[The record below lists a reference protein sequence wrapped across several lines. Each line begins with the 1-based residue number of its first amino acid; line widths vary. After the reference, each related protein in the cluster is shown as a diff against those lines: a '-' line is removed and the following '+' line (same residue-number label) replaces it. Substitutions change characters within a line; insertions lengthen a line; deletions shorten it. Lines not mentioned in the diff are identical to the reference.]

1 MKNKSIHKVTPN
13 ILRNSAAQLILFFWL
28 ITFAPNTFAVITY
41 IPGAGGVSVAEE
53 SDLANVSLF
62 GGQAGT
68 CSASDMDE
76 SSTCDSCVGL
86 LDTVPDLCNPG
97 GLGVACNEHNVYDNL
112 YITVK
117 FKSDQAY
124 TASHKPVYQFSSK
137 VVTAFED
144 EDAAT
149 KGLAIPAGAIITAKV
164 RWSTLASYIQDSGMD
179 DGFSET
185 LSIGLSK
192 DGTEFSDKISI
203 KISYRLIDNSTNTGA
218 AGFHSDCTTDATGA
232 ADDEGFCYFEA
243 TRGDEKVYIE
253 NTDANVKYE
262 SALSDKFNGAM
273 EYKSVRMYYIP
284 DDGTG
289 NFCNI
294 HPADADYVDLPYS
307 KEKHEISDNRV
318 DGLTNGQTY
327 LFMLANVDSAG
338 NISYFSDPNFL
349 DYTEGTNAATPDA
362 VIGLLDGKKCFIA
375 TAAFGS
381 EMDPHVDELR
391 QFRNQFLLPH
401 GWGRAFTKF
410 YYKFSPPIADVIK
423 KSDGLRFLTR
433 LVLWPVVF
441 AVELFMN
448 PPLFTLFLIV
458 ALLFVLRRYW
468 YQPVV
473 SRLRLSKTG
482 KSLLGLF
489 IFTSVLIFSFKTFAQ
504 VNYLPPTAKKT
515 PVQKSAVE
523 ADEEVDSDDSEVAD
537 KETQEDELD
546 DEVTDAEEVDVV
558 DQNAETDEAV
568 GDTPVSNEDQSNVQ
582 NQQNPA
588 VINGLSTTQQQA
600 PSVGSNRLSETESA
614 MDDTP
619 VFVKPEGPKA
629 GGTLRVPHPNAGKG
643 LIRIEKDGS
652 YQYGIKKSEKSKAI
666 SVRFGTMTP
675 PNILAGTTTAVDS
688 TEDFSSMYGDNDLFA
703 VNFDYEWQP
712 FSSFGTLGL
721 QLGTG
726 FMTATGT
733 GVFESDG
740 AEAKEKYTL
749 YIIPLTANV
758 VYRLNYFSRQWFVP
772 YVKGG
777 GSYFG
782 LVEVR
787 DDSKSPSVFAA
798 PAVGGGGGVHVSISR
813 LDPKSSFTLD
823 RDYGI
828 SDMWLTLEYMK
839 MVGLSEDT
847 DFSSDSLQFGVTVD
861 F

>member
-1 MKNKSIHKVTPN
+1 MNNKSIDIVIPS
-13 ILRNSAAQLILFFWL
+13 ILRNSAIHFILFISL
-28 ITFAPNTFAVITY
+28 MIFAPNSFAVITY
-41 IPGAGGVSVAEE
+41 IPGAGGVSVANE
-53 SDLANVSLF
+53 SDLANISLF
-62 GGQAGT
+62 GGQAGD
-68 CSASDMDE
+68 CRASDMDG

-97 GLGVACNEHNVYDNL
+97 GLGVSCNQHNVYDNL
-112 YITVK
+112 YITIK

-137 VVTAFED
+137 VVTVFED

-149 KGLAIPAGAIITAKV
+149 KNLAIPAGAIITAKV
-164 RWSTLASYIQDSGMD
+164 QWSTLASYIQTEGMN

-185 LSIGLSK
+185 ISIGMSK
-192 DGTEFSDKISI
+192 DGSEFADKMSI
-203 KISYRLIDNSTNTGA
+203 KISYRLIDNSTATGA
-218 AGFHSDCTTDATGA
+218 AGFHADCTTNATAA

-243 TRGDEKVYIE
+243 TRGDEKIYIE
-253 NTDANVKYE
+253 NMDANVKYD
-262 SALSDKFNGAM
+262 SALSDKTNGAM
-273 EYKSVRMYYIP
+273 EYKSVRMYYAP

-289 NFCNI
+289 NFCLI
-294 HPADADYVDLPYS
+294 HPADAAYRDLPYS

-318 DGLTNGQTY
+318 DGLTNGQPY
-327 LFMLANVDSAG
+327 VFLLANVDSAG
-338 NISYFSDPNFL
+338 NVSYFSDPMALL
-349 DYTEGTNAATPDA
+349 DGVQSATPDA

-423 KSDGLRFLTR
+423 KSDSLRFLTR

-448 PPLFTLFLIV
+448 PPLFTLFLLV
-458 ALLFVLRRYW
+458 VLLFVLRRYW
-468 YQPVV
+468 LRPVD
-473 SRLRLSKTG
+473 SRLKISKSG

-489 IFTSVLIFSFKTFAQ
+489 ILATVLIFSFKTFAQ

-515 PVQKSAVE
+515 PVQKSTVE
-523 ADEEVDSDDSEVAD
+523 NNEEVDSDDSEVAE

-558 DQNAETDEAV
+558 DKNAETDEV
-568 GDTPVSNEDQSNVQ
+568 DGDTEVSNDQSTAETP
-582 NQQNPA
+582 QNPA
-588 VINGLSTTQQQA
+588 IINGLSKTQQQA

-614 MDDTP
+614 VDDKP
-619 VFVKPEGPKA
+619 IFVKPVGPTA

-688 TEDFSSMYGDNDLFA
+688 TEDFSSMYGDKDLFA

-712 FSSFGTLGL
+712 FSSFGTIGL

-777 GSYFG
+777 GSYYG
-782 LVEVR
+782 LVEMR

-813 LDPKSSFTLD
+813 IDPKSSFTLD

-839 MVGLSEDT
+839 MVGLNKDT